1 MNRIGII
8 GHFGYGLNLSN
19 GQTIKTEI
27 ITAEVEKHCGEKAMT
42 IDAHGGMKA
51 VAPVIFGAIK
61 ALKNCNNVI
70 VMLTEN
76 GLKVCVPVL
85 TVFNRLYKRKLHY
98 VVVGGWLPEFI
109 AHRKLLRE
117 ELKKFDC
124 IYAETDNMRKAL
136 EKMGFSNVVT
146 MPNCKPLHIIDEPYG
161 SGMPYK
167 LCTFSR
173 VMKEKG
179 IEDAVEAVKYINS
192 AKKETVFALDIF
204 GQVDPNQTEWF
215 DQLKKTFPDYV
226 KYCGVV
232 PSDRSTELLKDY
244 FFLLFPT
251 YYYGE
256 GFAGTVI
263 DAFSAGVPVIAS
275 KWKYNEEIVHDGFNG
290 LVFEAKSRKRLIEKL
305 EILLANPALR
315 DEMHERCLEDAK
327 QYQPEIVLQ
336 TLFDNLA

>member
-1 MNRIGII
+1 
-8 GHFGYGLNLSN
+8 
-19 GQTIKTEI
+19 
-27 ITAEVEKHCGEKAMT
+27 
-42 IDAHGGMKA
+42 
-51 VAPVIFGAIK
+51 
-61 ALKNCNNVI
+61 
-70 VMLTEN
+70 
-76 GLKVCVPVL
+76 
-85 TVFNRLYKRKLHY
+85 
-98 VVVGGWLPEFI
+98 
-109 AHRKLLRE
+109 
-117 ELKKFDC
+117 
-124 IYAETDNMRKAL
+124 MRKAL

>member
-1 MNRIGII
+1 MNRVGIV

-19 GQTIKTEI
+19 GQTIKTKI
-27 ITAEVEKHCGEKAMT
+27 ITAEVENHYGEKVIT
-42 IDAHGGMKA
+42 IDTHGGIKA
-51 VAPVIFGAIK
+51 VAPVIFGTIK
-61 ALKNCNNVI
+61 ALKNCKNII

-85 TVFNRLYKRKLHY
+85 TAFNRLYKRKLHY

-109 AHRKLLRE
+109 APRKLLSE

-146 MPNCKPLHIIDEPYG
+146 MPNCKPLHIVNEPYG
-161 SGMPYK
+161 SGLPYR

-179 IEDAVEAVKYINS
+179 IEDAAEAVKYINS
-192 AKKETVFALDIF
+192 VEKETVFSLDIF
-204 GQVDPNQTEWF
+204 GQIEPDQKEWF
-215 DQLKKTFPDYV
+215 DNLKKTFPDYV
-226 KYCGVV
+226 KYCGVA
-232 PSDRSTELLKDY
+232 PSDRSSEILKNY

-290 LVFEAKSRKRLIEKL
+290 LVFEAKSRKSLVEKL
-305 EILLANPALR
+305 EMLIANPKLR
-315 DEMHERCLEDAK
+315 DEMHEQCLKDAK
-327 QYQPEIVLQ
+327 QYQPETVMR
-336 TLFDNLA
+336 TLFEKLV